1 MRDINFFEPYD
12 IKHNG
17 DNTKYYYQILTL
29 VLLGAIISTFSIN
42 VAQTVILNKEIENY
56 KTELNRSTIKEKIEI
71 SEKVTNQ
78 LNALTKYEQDL
89 DLVISSIEDRDIV
102 SNILLD
108 EISKSVPKNINF
120 KTMNIS
126 YDIISIQAVTTNR
139 QAIAELQYNLK
150 SIDNITDVHVEN
162 ISGNESVQGEYTFN
176 IKCNLKGGADQSET
190 K

>member
-1 MRDINFFEPYD
+1 M
-12 IKHNG
+12 
-17 DNTKYYYQILTL
+17 
-29 VLLGAIISTFSIN
+29 
-42 VAQTVILNKEIENY
+42 
-56 KTELNRSTIKEKIEI
+56 
-71 SEKVTNQ
+71 
-78 LNALTKYEQDL
+78 
-89 DLVISSIEDRDIV
+89 DLVISSIEGRDVV

-108 EISKSVPKNINF
+108 EISKLVPKNVNF

-126 YDIISIQAVTTNR
+126 YDIISI

-176 IKCNLKGGADQSET
+176 IKCLLKEGGNQSET